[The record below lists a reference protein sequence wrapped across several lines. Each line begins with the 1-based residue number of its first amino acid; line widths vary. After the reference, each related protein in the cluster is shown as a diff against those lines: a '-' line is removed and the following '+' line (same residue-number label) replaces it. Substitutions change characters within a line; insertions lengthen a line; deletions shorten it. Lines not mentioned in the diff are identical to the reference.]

1 MTSLKCQRY
10 QGRTF
15 EPDVPEDY
23 TVDQLKRWRWLKC
36 RGSKQSGKRQELIT
50 RVKDCS
56 ASGDHHLLD
65 PGIDGGKW
73 QGNITSSI
81 SLKIL
86 YINCMNVVNISR
98 TAVPFIGLSGVLKRT
113 DSVLMVKP
121 VRSLRR
127 QIYNISLEDHLEIE
141 LVALLFAAQ
150 SHFRFPL
157 LA

>member
-1 MTSLKCQRY
+1 MSRTVAPAEITISSILELMVENGSVSL
-10 QGRTF
+10 
-15 EPDVPEDY
+15 V
-23 TVDQLKRWRWLKC
+23 
-36 RGSKQSGKRQELIT
+36 
-50 RVKDCS
+50 
-56 ASGDHHLLD
+56 
-65 PGIDGGKW
+65 
-73 QGNITSSI
+73 GNITSSI

-86 YINCMNVVNISR
+86 YINCMNVVNISS

-127 QIYNISLEDHLEIE
+127 QIYNVSLEDHLEIE
-141 LVALLFAAQ
+141 LVALLFAAR